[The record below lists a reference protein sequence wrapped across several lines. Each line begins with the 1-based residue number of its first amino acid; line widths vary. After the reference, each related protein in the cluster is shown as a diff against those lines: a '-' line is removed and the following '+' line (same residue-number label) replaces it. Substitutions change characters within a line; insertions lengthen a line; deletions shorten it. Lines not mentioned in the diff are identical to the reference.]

1 LPLVHP
7 CPDGPDIAPDTIH
20 FDAPG
25 ATAAVAVASA
35 MAVTS
40 EFRTSA
46 RSTPMTRLATN
57 LPDPDPDPRDV
68 SPAVASWNGKTGT
81 VAESSRKLPHT
92 AKQG

>member
-1 LPLVHP
+1 MPLVHP
-7 CPDGPDIAPDTIH
+7 CPDRPDNAPDTIH
-20 FDAPG
+20 FDARG
-25 ATAAVAVASA
+25 AIAVMAVA
-35 MAVTS
+35 S

-57 LPDPDPDPRDV
+57 LPDPVPDPRDA